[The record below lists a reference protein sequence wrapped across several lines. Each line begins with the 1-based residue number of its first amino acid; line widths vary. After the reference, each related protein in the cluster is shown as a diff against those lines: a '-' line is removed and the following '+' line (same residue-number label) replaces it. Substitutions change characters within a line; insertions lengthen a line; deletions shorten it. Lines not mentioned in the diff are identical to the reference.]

1 MKGKKVNGDTVV
13 MLVSMILAKRN
24 LAMESANI
32 PYVMEH
38 LPEKMRHDKQ
48 VEELV
53 TGLMNGKEVA

>member
-1 MKGKKVNGDTVV
+1 MKGKKVNGNMVV

-24 LAMESANI
+24 LVMESANI
-32 PYVMEH
+32 PYVLEH

-48 VEELV
+48 VEKLV